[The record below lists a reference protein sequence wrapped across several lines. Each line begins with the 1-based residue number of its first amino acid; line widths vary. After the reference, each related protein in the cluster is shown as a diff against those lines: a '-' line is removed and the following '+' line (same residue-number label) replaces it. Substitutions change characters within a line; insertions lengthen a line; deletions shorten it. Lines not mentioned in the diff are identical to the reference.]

1 MNELLKAITTY
12 VQRVQTYNPL
22 VVIAQL
28 LVIGMVV
35 WAVLRFLRGTR
46 GARLLKGAAVLLA
59 SVYLV
64 IRLLPKSVEWK
75 RIEFLYGNFLLF
87 AFVATLVAFQPELR
101 RALIR
106 IGQARIFR
114 GVRGEIEALVD
125 TLVDSAGYFSRN
137 KIGALAAVERS
148 VGLGALTQTGTPVD
162 AELTASLL
170 KTIFFPGSVLHDMGV
185 ILRDG
190 RLSAAGCQ
198 FPLAESGDVDP
209 SLGSRHRAALGLAQE
224 SDAVVL
230 LVSEE
235 TGRISIACD
244 GQLYIGLELEN
255 LREMLLGLLET
266 PRMRRRRLQKAGAG
280 EKAPTT

>member
-1 MNELLKAITTY
+1 MNALLKAITTY
-12 VQRVQTYNPL
+12 IQRVQTYNPL

-28 LVIGMVV
+28 LVIGAVV

-59 SVYLV
+59 TVYLV

-87 AFVATLVAFQPELR
+87 AFVAILVAFQPELR

-114 GVRGEIEALVD
+114 GARGEIEALVD
-125 TLVDSAGYFSRN
+125 TLVEGAAYFSRN
-137 KIGALAAVERS
+137 KIGVLVAVERS
-148 VGLGALTQTGTPVD
+148 VGLGALTQTGTSVD
-162 AELTASLL
+162 AELTTALL
-170 KTIFFPGSVLHDMGV
+170 KTIFFPGSALHDMGMIV
-185 ILRDG
+185 SEG
-190 RLSAAGCQ
+190 RVAAAGCQ
-198 FPLAESGDVDP
+198 FPLAESGDVDL
-209 SLGSRHRAALGLAQE
+209 SMGSRHRAALGLAQE
-224 SDAVVL
+224 SDAVVV

-235 TGRISIACD
+235 TGRVSLACE

-266 PRMRRRRLQKAGAG
+266 PRMRRKRLRKAGAG
-280 EKAPTT
+280 EGASAT